1 MRAETFRSCRGRH
14 RVLQRRR
21 LLPLVAALIWLALVI
36 SARPGWA
43 RRPLDTEDTA
53 TLDPGRAE
61 VELSLGLAK
70 NSGDLDWAGLGV
82 LNLGIVPRLELS
94 VDLAGSYLER
104 EEDPDQVGV
113 GDLVLGSKYRLLDE
127 TRARPALLANLR
139 LRLPTGDADRGLGA
153 VGVDVLARLA
163 ASKTFGPLTLTG
175 NGGYVFVTADRALDV
190 WLFSGAA
197 EYLLMPGWTVVAEV
211 VSSLGARSAPDIAV
225 ARGGIVYALTQS
237 MRFDMAVGTGL
248 TPASPS
254 LVATAGIT
262 IGF

>member
-1 MRAETFRSCRGRH
+1 
-14 RVLQRRR
+14 

-104 EEDPDQVGV
+104 EDGP
-113 GDLVLGSKYRLLDE
+113 GS
-127 TRARPALLANLR
+127 
-139 LRLPTGDADRGLGA
+139 
-153 VGVDVLARLA
+153 
-163 ASKTFGPLTLTG
+163 
-175 NGGYVFVTADRALDV
+175 GGSR
-190 WLFSGAA
+190 
-197 EYLLMPGWTVVAEV
+197 
-211 VSSLGARSAPDIAV
+211 
-225 ARGGIVYALTQS
+225 
-237 MRFDMAVGTGL
+237 
-248 TPASPS
+248 
-254 LVATAGIT
+254 
-262 IGF
+262 